1 MSKTEGGRRN
11 TFTIYTIPVNAT
23 KEVIQYRKI
32 LINEL
37 QNIYKRGLYK
47 KEIEF
52 ALKNYGA
59 GKSDYIDYE
68 IVREEYSDVMSI
80 VAHLQKDNLCHC
92 LIVKHLK
99 KVFEKGKIDFDH
111 ETIDKFI
118 KSPKSIIFSIING
131 DRKEYLSMTQDEE
144 CAHRNGITEALI
156 KNYSIQDYELL
167 FQTALE
173 VDKELENRTYG
184 FSTGLKYVFDIV
196 SKNNTLYAEI
206 IELYLHY
213 DTPCNVHPAN
223 ILSKLFTFM
232 TVDEVKTLIDKY
244 DFTQKNTW
252 LWHFYVEMPENQI
265 EAKHTGEL
273 LSFFNSP
280 PTQLKSA
287 GYRPLDDI
295 KKFACVDNN
304 IFEKASR
311 TILANYD
318 KSPFVFSLYFE
329 LLFNPYHITPKDLI
343 LLYSFD
349 KELLADIYLKGVLY
363 SEHFDCTGE
372 FLIEFLKESPEFV
385 DKYLIQCTQTE
396 KYRYRKY
403 ESYMDRLRGVW
414 RENDYINK
422 VDYIVDKLYTLLKD
436 SHWDF
441 EHCVK
446 DLFVLNQND
455 KEEVVAKQDEW
466 INKCIEKNYAD
477 FDFMHSLFCVLV
489 EMPTD
494 RRRAALLKFLSL
506 NSNYDDF
513 EKIPLEPSSWG
524 GSGSMIPYMQNRIT
538 YLSSLIPYLSGV
550 KYLKHK
556 QRIERRINSWEKE
569 IRQEEIRELLEDW
582 Y

>member
-1 MSKTEGGRRN
+1 M
-11 TFTIYTIPVNAT
+11 
-23 KEVIQYRKI
+23 
-32 LINEL
+32 
-37 QNIYKRGLYK
+37 
-47 KEIEF
+47 
-52 ALKNYGA
+52 
-59 GKSDYIDYE
+59 
-68 IVREEYSDVMSI
+68 
-80 VAHLQKDNLCHC
+80 
-92 LIVKHLK
+92 
-99 KVFEKGKIDFDH
+99 
-111 ETIDKFI
+111 
-118 KSPKSIIFSIING
+118 
-131 DRKEYLSMTQDEE
+131 
-144 CAHRNGITEALI
+144 
-156 KNYSIQDYELL
+156 
-167 FQTALE
+167 
-173 VDKELENRTYG
+173 
-184 FSTGLKYVFDIV
+184 
-196 SKNNTLYAEI
+196 
-206 IELYLHY
+206 
-213 DTPCNVHPAN
+213 
-223 ILSKLFTFM
+223 
-232 TVDEVKTLIDKY
+232 
-244 DFTQKNTW
+244 
-252 LWHFYVEMPENQI
+252 
-265 EAKHTGEL
+265 
-273 LSFFNSP
+273 
-280 PTQLKSA
+280 
-287 GYRPLDDI
+287 
-295 KKFACVDNN
+295 
-304 IFEKASR
+304 
-311 TILANYD
+311 
-318 KSPFVFSLYFE
+318 
-329 LLFNPYHITPKDLI
+329 I